1 MLFLA
6 SEDLR
11 AQVESKCSF
20 ESYAIGTKLEV
31 FTRSDKAEVFGS
43 QVIVKYQVYIG
54 TDLRMP
60 ETVQIKTT

>member
-20 ESYAIGTKLEV
+20 ESYAIGMK

-43 QVIVKYQVYIG
+43 QVMVKYKVYIG
-54 TDLRMP
+54 TGLWMP
-60 ETVQIKTT
+60 EMVQIKTT